1 MKHVIAAFVGI
12 ASATLMVSGCA
23 TTALEDFDNAYSL
36 AAPDKTLAFVGRKI
50 EVAQILEPGSTEDGD
65 TIIIN
70 MDLGFAARYEIL
82 EMVHGDYDRRFI
94 DFEAYDHY
102 GYPAFARPDIAMIY
116 VAEHDGRLYHRK
128 YQWDPVNQTRDGRYA
143 FCGDRY
149 MKLDE
154 YERAEVTKRPLQP
167 LEFARPIVVS
177 ISGQM
182 IPKERR
188 ADYDE
193 EDIERNRAEL
203 KAFYSEPAFKVRG
216 DRAICKMG
224 VYADE
229 LYRIKYETMFLP
241 EKRRAACEKETG
253 YLSKDWQ
260 NKEKT
265 AAVEA
270 CIAEKKSKKI
280 P

>member
-1 MKHVIAAFVGI
+1 MKHVIAAFAGI
-12 ASATLMVSGCA
+12 ASTTLMVSGCA

-36 AAPDKTLAFVGRKI
+36 TGPDKTLAFIGRKI
-50 EVAQILEPGSTEDGD
+50 EVAQMVGGAEDP
-65 TIIIN
+65 N
-70 MDLGFAARYEIL
+70 VFVMDLGFAARYEIL

-193 EDIERNRAEL
+193 EDIERNRAEV

-216 DRAICKMG
+216 DRAVCKMG

-270 CIAEKKSKKI
+270 CIAEKKSKEI